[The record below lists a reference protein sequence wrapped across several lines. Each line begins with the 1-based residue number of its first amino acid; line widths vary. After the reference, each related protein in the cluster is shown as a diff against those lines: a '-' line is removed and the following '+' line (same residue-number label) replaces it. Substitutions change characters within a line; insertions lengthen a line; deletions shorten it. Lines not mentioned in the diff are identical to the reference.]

1 MAHATKRDPEDE
13 TSHVSRI
20 SSWQSHHYKE
30 IAAVSKD
37 LGCVQRTSVAASIV
51 SLQNWTLEG
60 KECVTIAFYL
70 QGRCTFKQQMVVTTR
85 NNLVIASIDPNGRD
99 RNITPYQQLGH
110 RLRQLTVR
118 QQTYIRSRP
127 RDNMVLMS
135 ICQLPLGLPI
145 QYYSTL
151 VLLVL
156 STRSSP
162 CSRRPLG
169 RVDALMWGARTLS
182 GPPQSRGYLADRRH
196 SSTSTTTKWHL
207 HHLLKKTFRN

>member
-1 MAHATKRDPEDE
+1 
-13 TSHVSRI
+13 
-20 SSWQSHHYKE
+20 
-30 IAAVSKD
+30 
-37 LGCVQRTSVAASIV
+37 
-51 SLQNWTLEG
+51 
-60 KECVTIAFYL
+60 
-70 QGRCTFKQQMVVTTR
+70 MVVTTR
-85 NNLVIASIDPNGRD
+85 NNLAAASIDPNGRD

-110 RLRQLTVR
+110 SLRQLTVR

-127 RDNMVLMS
+127 PDNMVLMS
-135 ICQLPLGLPI
+135 IYELHVGLPI

-162 CSRRPLG
+162 CSRR

-207 HHLLKKTFRN
+207 HHLLENLLEKSFRSGPTYLYCFPQQFLTHLSVSKW